1 MRYVFGKNPLR
12 PDLEEITWNPDG
24 ERTINPHML
33 ITGGSGVGKT
43 TLLLDIL
50 ISLAEAN
57 KHIFIFDLKGDMIIK
72 NKDGDKI
79 GNYIDFTAWASKYG
93 INPFEFDTGVTME
106 ELEIIIETKQ
116 ISEEQDFKLK
126 NSGPKVQVERIIEI
140 IKKNY
145 LPNMGTNQKDILMY
159 LFRDTYLSKG
169 FEHNNIYTWLN
180 DLPSLQDTLDLINR
194 IKQYNSNP
202 SAFILDEQ
210 SEDFMFELRKLILNI
225 KKINNS
231 QKVLDGEDYQEQ
243 DIKKYFTVSS
253 LEKELDNEVNT
264 VIKKIIAKISIYT
277 EEQLETINDS
287 SVADNAEWFKKHKID
302 VNKYTSKDAI
312 RTLDKIS
319 SYINAMVEAEVFHSN
334 KPPVKNG
341 LNVFNISGLD
351 VSVQRFLVDILI
363 GKVFKSCKIRGTY
376 KDIAN
381 KSRGEKCDTFIV
393 VDESKLIAG
402 TSRDK
407 NDPFSYLNRIATE
420 TRGFG
425 LGLIVAAQSA
435 EHFPSEFV
443 KNFNAQIILNTGIAD
458 FDAVRKSFGVSKEL
472 LETTQSGWGNALIK
486 AGNQFIRVKLTDKF

>member
-12 PDLEEITWNPDG
+12 PDLDEITWDPDG

-43 TLLLDIL
+43 TLLLDIVL
-50 ISLAEAN
+50 SLAEAN

-72 NKDGDKI
+72 NKNGDKI

-93 INPFEFDTGVTME
+93 INPFEFDTGVTEE
-106 ELEIIIETKQ
+106 ELETIIETKQ
-116 ISEEQDFKLK
+116 ITEEQDFKLK

-145 LPNMGTNQKDILMY
+145 LPNMSTKQKDILMY
-159 LFRDTYLSKG
+159 LFQDTYLRKG
-169 FEHNNIYTWLN
+169 FEYNNVYTWLN

-194 IKQYNSNP
+194 IKQYTNNP
-202 SAFILDEQ
+202 SALSLDEQ
-210 SEDFMFELRKLILNI
+210 SENFMLELRKLILDI

-231 QKVLDGEDYQEQ
+231 QEIIDDEDYQEE
-243 DIKKYFTVSS
+243 DIKKYFAAF
-253 LEKELDNEVNT
+253 LPEKEFNSEINAIV
-264 VIKKIIAKISIYT
+264 KKIITKVSSYT
-277 EEQLETINDS
+277 EEQLQTINDS
-287 SVADNAEWFKKHKID
+287 SIADNAEWFKKHKIN
-302 VNKYTSKDAI
+302 VNKYTSKDTI

-319 SYINAMVEAEVFHSN
+319 SYINAMVDAEVFHSN

-351 VSVQRFLVDILI
+351 ISVQRFFADILI

-376 KDIAN
+376 KDVKN
-381 KSRGEKCDTFIV
+381 KSRGEKCDTFII

-407 NDPFSYLNRIATE
+407 NDPFSFLNRIATE
-420 TRGFG
+420 ARGFG

-435 EHFPSEFV
+435 EHFPNEFV

-458 FDAVRKSFGVSKEL
+458 FDAVRKSFGVSKDL
-472 LETTQSGWGNALIK
+472 LKTTQSGWGNALVK
-486 AGNQFIRVKLTDKF
+486 SGNQFIRVKLTDKF